1 MGCKVSKTNDEVI
14 RSFSFGS
21 GIRMIPPKFPGNEE
35 LSENSLNECS
45 SIPMV
50 FEPLKVKG
58 SEEPSIFK
66 VFQDV
71 RDPISGA

>member
-1 MGCKVSKTNDEVI
+1 MGCRVSKTKDDVI
-14 RSFSFGS
+14 RSFSLGS
-21 GIRMIPPKFPGNEE
+21 GARIVPPKFPGNEE
-35 LSENSLNECS
+35 ISENSLNECS

-50 FEPLKVKG
+50 IETFKVKG

-71 RDPISGA
+71 REPLS

>member
-1 MGCKVSKTNDEVI
+1 
-14 RSFSFGS
+14 
-21 GIRMIPPKFPGNEE
+21 
-35 LSENSLNECS
+35 
-45 SIPMV
+45 MV

>member
-1 MGCKVSKTNDEVI
+1 MGCQVSKTKDEVI
-14 RSFSFGS
+14 RSFSLGS
-21 GIRMIPPKFPGNEE
+21 GVRLMPPKFPGNEE

-45 SIPMV
+45 CIPMV

-66 VFQDV
+66 VFQEV
-71 RDPISGA
+71 REPLS